1 MSNDAI
7 TDQSL
12 TILECRAL
20 LETFL
25 SEVPPTS
32 PRYKE
37 HKHILKRLKQ
47 KALRGAAME
56 TPDETRVRLQQSIAG
71 IEVKEMFHVKQ
82 C

>member
-1 MSNDAI
+1 MSDDAI

-12 TILECRAL
+12 TILECRVL
-20 LETFL
+20 LEVFL
-25 SEVPPTS
+25 SAPLPASTLH
-32 PRYKE
+32 RE

-56 TPDETRVRLQQSIAG
+56 TPDETRVRLQQSVAG
-71 IEVKEMFHVKQ
+71 IEVKEMFHMKQ

>member
-1 MSNDAI
+1 MSDDAF

-25 SEVPPTS
+25 SEVLPAS
-32 PRYKE
+32 PQYKE
-37 HKHILKRLKQ
+37 HKKILKRLKQ

-56 TPDETRVRLQQSIAG
+56 TPGETRVRLQLSVAAS
-71 IEVKEMFHVKQ
+71 EVQEMFHEEQ

>member
-1 MSNDAI
+1 MSDDAF

-25 SEVPPTS
+25 SEVLPAS

-37 HKHILKRLKQ
+37 HKKVLKRLKQ

-56 TPDETRVRLQQSIAG
+56 TPSETRVRLQQSVAG
-71 IEVKEMFHVKQ
+71 IEVKEMFHEEQ

>member
-12 TILECRAL
+12 TVLECRVL
-20 LETFL
+20 LEVFL
-25 SEVPPTS
+25 SAPLPASTLH
-32 PRYKE
+32 RE

-56 TPDETRVRLQQSIAG
+56 TPDETRVRLQKSIAG
-71 IEVKEMFHVKQ
+71 IEVKEMFHVEQ
-82 C
+82 